1 MLAMLAATGLAS
13 AAPAISPMN
22 SPDFTISIAG
32 EWRVRATAE
41 RATAGSGAPFQADAV
56 VRLPG
61 ALAAQGV
68 GEDIAVHT
76 PWVGSIVDRA
86 WFTAPEYARWREPG
100 NIKVPFW
107 LQPEK
112 YFRGVARYERE
123 VELPASW
130 AGRRVVLALE
140 RAHWATR
147 VWLDGREAGRD
158 DSLSTPHE
166 YDLGAGLAP
175 GKHTLAI
182 EVDNTVVVDVGPN
195 SHSIS
200 DHTQGNWNG
209 LIGRIELVATA
220 PAWLDEVRV
229 FPRVA
234 ARSALVRGRVGGA
247 ATLPAGAVARVR
259 VERLACGTPRA
270 DMTGAEASPRPP
282 QPRLKGIK
290 NSKPHATPDGGLGA
304 ASPPAM
310 PASLA
315 GGAGALGHVAA
326 IGKDGAFEVECPL
339 GADAALWDEFSP
351 ALYRA
356 VVSLENG
363 EARAVTFG
371 LREVGTEG
379 TQITVNGRRVFLRGT
394 LECAAW
400 PLTGYPPTD
409 VESWRRVLR
418 AARAHGLNHIRF
430 HSWCPPEAAFVAGD
444 ELGFYFQVEA
454 ASWPNQGTTVGDGGA
469 QDAWLVREADR
480 IVRAYGNHPSFMF
493 FAAGNEPSG
502 PHSAAWLAYWVERM
516 KADPRRLH
524 TCTAGWPEI
533 AASQYHVRPRPR
545 AHQMRDNLNSR
556 LNARPPETRTD
567 YRDYIGRRAVPV
579 VSHEIGQWC
588 VYPNFDEM
596 PKYTGVMKPR
606 NFEIFRETLARRGMA
621 GQARE
626 FLRASGKLQVLCY
639 KEEIESALRTPGMGG
654 FQLLGLGDFPGQGT
668 ALVGVLDAFWE
679 EKGYVAPEEWRRFCA
694 DTVPLARLERRV
706 FEAGDT
712 LRADIELAHY
722 GPATLEK
729 AVVKWKLA
737 DGNGGAVAE
746 GRLASPRAPSGALTA
761 LGRVEAAL
769 DASMLANGG
778 AARKLTLVVSVEDE
792 AAGARAENDWDVWLY
807 PKNGAAVARTADDT
821 RVADGVTTADGAR
834 ATLRS
839 SATAGRGSAATAAN
853 NTPATDGATTARHAD
868 GGPAPREGRVLVCD
882 EFDGAA
888 EVALRE
894 GGAVLLAIP
903 PGRVRGDPKLGRV
916 ELGFTSIFWNT
927 AWTGGKAPHTL
938 GILCDPAHPALA
950 GFPTESHSNWQWWY
964 VVSRASAMILDE
976 LPPELRPVI
985 QVVDDW
991 FTNRKLALAFECRV
1005 GAGRLL
1011 VCSVDLREE
1020 DGANP
1025 VVRHLRASL
1034 LRYAAGADFAPQV
1047 ELASEQVRALFTAD
1061 ASK

>member
-1 MLAMLAATGLAS
+1 
-13 AAPAISPMN
+13 MN
-22 SPDFTISIAG
+22 SSDFTISLAG

-41 RATAGSGAPFQADAV
+41 RAGNDDGAPFQADAV

-68 GEDIAVHT
+68 GGEISAST
-76 PWVGSIVDRA
+76 PWVGSIFDPA
-86 WFTAPEYARWREPG
+86 WFTGPEYARWRVPG

-123 VELPASW
+123 VEIPGTW

-147 VWLDGREAGRD
+147 VRLDGREAGRN
-158 DSLSTPHE
+158 DSLGTPHE
-166 YDLGAGLAP
+166 YDLGAGLAA

-209 LIGRIELVATA
+209 VIGRIELVATA
-220 PAWLDEVRV
+220 TAWLDDVQV
-229 FPRVA
+229 FPSVA
-234 ARSALVRGRVGGA
+234 ARSARVRGRVGGA
-247 ATLPAGAVARVR
+247 AALPAGAVARVR
-259 VERLACGTPRA
+259 CERLAFGTPRE
-270 DMTGAEASPRPP
+270 D
-282 QPRLKGIK
+282 
-290 NSKPHATPDGGLGA
+290 
-304 ASPPAM
+304 M
-310 PASLA
+310 PANNA
-315 GGAGALGHVAA
+315 GGTGVFEHVAA
-326 IGKDGAFEVECPL
+326 IGKDGAFELECPL
-339 GADAALWDEFSP
+339 GADAELWDEFNP

-363 EARAVTFG
+363 ETRAVTFG

-400 PLTGYPPTD
+400 PLTGHPPVD

-430 HSWCPPEAAFVAGD
+430 HSWCPPEAAFTAGD
-444 ELGFYFQVEA
+444 ELGFYFQIEV

-493 FAAGNEPSG
+493 FAAGNEPGG
-502 PHSAAWLAYWVERM
+502 PHSAAWLTYWVERM
-516 KADPRRLH
+516 KALDARRLH
-524 TCTAGWPEI
+524 TCSAGWPEI
-533 AASQYHVRPRPR
+533 AASQYHVTHWPRT
-545 AHQMRDNLNSR
+545 HQWLDNLKSR
-556 LNARPPETRTD
+556 LNALPPETRTD
-567 YRDYIGRRAVPV
+567 YRDFIGKRAAPV

-606 NFEIFRETLARRGMA
+606 NFEIFRETLAEHGMA

-626 FLRASGKLQVLCY
+626 FLHASGKLQVLCY

-694 DTVPLARLERRV
+694 GTVPLARLERRV
-706 FEAGDT
+706 FEAGDE
-712 LRADIELAHY
+712 LRAEIELAHY
-722 GPATLEK
+722 GPAALEK
-729 AVVKWKLA
+729 AAAKWRLVA
-737 DGNGGAVAE
+737 GNGSAVAE
-746 GRLASPRAPSGALTA
+746 GRLAPPQVVATGALTA
-761 LGRVEAAL
+761 LGRVAVTL
-769 DASMLANGG
+769 DGAMLADGG
-778 AARKLTLVVSVEDE
+778 AARKLTLVVSVEDG
-792 AAGARAENDWDVWLY
+792 AGGVRAENDWDVWLY
-807 PKNGAAVARTADDT
+807 PKNGSAVRAP
-821 RVADGVTTADGAR
+821 GA
-834 ATLRS
+834 
-839 SATAGRGSAATAAN
+839 
-853 NTPATDGATTARHAD
+853 
-868 GGPAPREGRVLVCD
+868 APRDAVLVCS
-882 EFDGAA
+882 EFDA
-888 EVALRE
+888 EAEAALRE

-903 PGRVRGDPKLGRV
+903 PERVRGDAKHGRV

-927 AWTGGKAPHTL
+927 SWSNRQAPHTL

-950 GFPTESHSNWQWWY
+950 GFPTESHSNWQWWH

-1011 VCSVDLREE
+1011 VCSVDLRET

-1025 VVRHLRASL
+1025 VVRQLRASL
-1034 LRYAAGADFAPQV
+1034 LRYAAGADFAPRV
-1047 ELASEQVRALFTAD
+1047 ELAAGQVRDLSTRR
-1061 ASK
+1061 

>member
-1 MLAMLAATGLAS
+1 
-13 AAPAISPMN
+13 MN
-22 SPDFTISIAG
+22 SSDFTISLAG

-41 RATAGSGAPFQADAV
+41 RTGNNDGAPFQADAV
-56 VRLPG
+56 ARLPG

-68 GEDIAVHT
+68 GEEISVNT
-76 PWVGSIVDRA
+76 PWVGSIFDPA
-86 WFTAPEYARWREPG
+86 WFTEPEYARWRVPG

-123 VELPASW
+123 VEIPGSW

-147 VWLDGREAGRD
+147 VRLDGREAGRN

-166 YDLGAGLAP
+166 YDLGAGLAA

-182 EVDNTVVVDVGPN
+182 EVDNTVVIDVGPN

-209 LIGRIELVATA
+209 VIGRIELVATA
-220 PAWLDEVRV
+220 TAWLDDVQV
-229 FPRVA
+229 FPSVA
-234 ARSALVRGRVGGA
+234 ARSARVRGRVGGA
-247 ATLPAGAVARVR
+247 ETLSAATVVR
-259 VERLACGTPRA
+259 VCVEKQTAG
-270 DMTGAEASPRPP
+270 GSP
-282 QPRLKGIK
+282 G
-290 NSKPHATPDGGLGA
+290 GA
-304 ASPPAM
+304 AQV
-310 PASLA
+310 
-315 GGAGALGHVAA
+315 HTVAV
-326 IGKDGAFEVECPL
+326 GKNGAFEIECPL
-339 GADAALWDEFSP
+339 GADAELWDEFNP

-363 EARAVTFG
+363 ETRAVTFG

-400 PLTGYPPTD
+400 PLTGYPPVD
-409 VESWRRVLR
+409 VESWRRMLR

-444 ELGFYFQVEA
+444 ELGFYFQIEV

-480 IVRAYGNHPSFMF
+480 IVRACGSHPSFMF
-493 FAAGNEPSG
+493 FAAGNEPGG
-502 PHSAAWLAYWVERM
+502 PHSAAWLTYWTERM
-516 KADPRRLH
+516 KALDSRRLH
-524 TCTAGWPEI
+524 TCSAGWPEI
-533 AASQYHVRPRPR
+533 AASQYHVTHWPRT
-545 AHQMRDNLNSR
+545 HQWLDNLKSR
-556 LNARPPETRTD
+556 LNALPPETRTD
-567 YRDYIGRRAVPV
+567 YRDFIGKRAAPV

-596 PKYTGVMKPR
+596 AKYTGVMKPR
-606 NFEIFRETLARRGMA
+606 NFEIFRETLAEHGMA

-626 FLRASGKLQVLCY
+626 FLHASGKLQVLCY

-668 ALVGVLDAFWE
+668 APVGVLDAFWE

-694 DTVPLARLERRV
+694 GTVPLARLERRV
-706 FEAGDT
+706 FETGDE

-722 GPATLEK
+722 GPAALEK
-729 AVVKWKLA
+729 AAAKWRLVA
-737 DGNGGAVAE
+737 GNGSAVAE
-746 GRLASPRAPSGALTA
+746 GRLAPPQVVATGALTA
-761 LGRVEAAL
+761 LGRVAVTL
-769 DASMLANGG
+769 DESMLADGG
-778 AARKLTLVVSVEDE
+778 TARKLTLVVSVEDGDG
-792 AAGARAENDWDVWLY
+792 GARAENDWDVWLY
-807 PKNGAAVARTADDT
+807 PKNGSAVRAP
-821 RVADGVTTADGAR
+821 GA
-834 ATLRS
+834 
-839 SATAGRGSAATAAN
+839 
-853 NTPATDGATTARHAD
+853 
-868 GGPAPREGRVLVCD
+868 APRDAVLVCG
-882 EFDGAA
+882 EFDA
-888 EVALRE
+888 EAEAALRE

-903 PGRVRGDPKLGRV
+903 PERVRGDAKHGRV

-927 AWTGGKAPHTL
+927 SWSNRQAPHTL

-950 GFPTESHSNWQWWY
+950 GFPTESHSNWQWWH
-964 VVSRASAMILDE
+964 VVSRASAMILDA

-1011 VCSVDLREE
+1011 VCSVDLRGE

-1025 VVRHLRASL
+1025 VVRQLRASL
-1034 LRYAAGADFAPQV
+1034 LRYAAGADFAPRV
-1047 ELASEQVRALFTAD
+1047 ELAAEGARPVHPPLNANKPAANRRE
-1061 ASK
+1061 